1 MDIYVHIL
9 RKMNFKVSDISYF
22 YVCNGEKTN
31 DKFDNKIDFKITLI
45 PYRVDTSW
53 INNKLLEMKEVLN
66 LNNPPELE
74 KTCEKCAYLKGGKEF
89 L

>member
-31 DKFDNKIDFKITLI
+31 DKFDNKINFKITLI

-53 INNKLLEMKEVLN
+53 IENKLLEMKEVLN
-66 LNNPPELE
+66 LSKPPEIE